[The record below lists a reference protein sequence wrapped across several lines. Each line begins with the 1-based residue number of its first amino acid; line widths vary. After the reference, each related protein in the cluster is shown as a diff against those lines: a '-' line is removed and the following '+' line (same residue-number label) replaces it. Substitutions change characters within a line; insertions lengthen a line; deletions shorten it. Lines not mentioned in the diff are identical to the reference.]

1 MTDTEAPVVEA
12 QPQKTA
18 VAPVQKEIIATK
30 VTGTVKWFNVK
41 SGYGFIN
48 RNDNKQD
55 IFVHQSAI
63 IKNNPKKAV
72 RSVGDGEVVEF
83 DVVAGEKG
91 SEAANVTGPEGEPV
105 KGSPY
110 AADKRRGRYWSRNRR
125 RTSSTK
131 GDTRIKKDG
140 KENGENGE
148 QSDGGNEKDENK
160 PRQRRFRRG
169 FGRRGGSG
177 YGGGGFGGGGYR
189 RRLPKRDGATS
200 EGDGTAGESEG
211 ERGHI
216 RNGSGDGRVDGRGD
230 GRPRTRGGRGGGFRG
245 SRRPGGFRGGR
256 RPGGPPGGPR
266 GGNMQNGEIHEG
278 GDAGSQQDRGR
289 RRFRRARRPGN
300 STSDKQE
307 RGEKNDGGQPVQNT
321 TTEST
326 A

>member
-1 MTDTEAPVVEA
+1 MTDTEAPAVEA

-18 VAPVQKEIIATK
+18 APPVQKEIIATK

-131 GDTRIKKDG
+131 GDTRVKKEG

-148 QSDGGNEKDENK
+148 QSDGGDGNDDKK

-169 FGRRGGSG
+169 FGRRGGGG
-177 YGGGGFGGGGYR
+177 YGGGGFGGGYR

-211 ERGHI
+211 ERNI
-216 RNGSGDGRVDGRGD
+216 RNGSGDGRGD
-230 GRPRTRGGRGGGFRG
+230 GRPRNRRGGGAFR
-245 SRRPGGFRGGR
+245 RRGGFRGGR

-266 GGNMQNGEIHEG
+266 GGNYSN
-278 GDAGSQQDRGR
+278 
-289 RRFRRARRPGN
+289 N
-300 STSDKQE
+300 
-307 RGEKNDGGQPVQNT
+307 
-321 TTEST
+321 ES
-326 A
+326 

>member
-1 MTDTEAPVVEA
+1 M
-12 QPQKTA
+12 
-18 VAPVQKEIIATK
+18 
-30 VTGTVKWFNVK
+30 TGTVKWFNVK

-266 GGNMQNGEIHEG
+266 GGNYSN
-278 GDAGSQQDRGR
+278 
-289 RRFRRARRPGN
+289 N
-300 STSDKQE
+300 
-307 RGEKNDGGQPVQNT
+307 
-321 TTEST
+321 ES
-326 A
+326 

>member
-1 MTDTEAPVVEA
+1 MTDTEAPAVES

-18 VAPVQKEIIATK
+18 APPVQKEIIATK

-125 RTSSTK
+125 RTSSK
-131 GDTRIKKDG
+131 RKDG

-148 QSDGGNEKDENK
+148 QSDGGAPASEGDKK
-160 PRQRRFRRG
+160 SRPRRFRRG
-169 FGRRGGSG
+169 FGRRGFG
-177 YGGGGFGGGGYR
+177 YGGGGQYR
-189 RRLPKRDGATS
+189 RRPAKRDGATS

-211 ERGHI
+211 ERGGHV
-216 RNGSGDGRVDGRGD
+216 RNGSDD
-230 GRPRTRGGRGGGFRG
+230 RPRQRRGGFRRRGGPFRGGRGGGG
-245 SRRPGGFRGGR
+245 PGGR
-256 RPGGPPGGPR
+256 PGGPR
-266 GGNMQNGEIHEG
+266 GGNVQNGEAHDG
-278 GDAGSQQDRGR
+278 GDADGGRGR
-289 RRFRRARRPGN
+289 RRFRNRRPTGN
-300 STSDKQE
+300 SQSDKQG
-307 RGEKNDGGQPVQNT
+307 GEKNDGGQQPVQNT

>member
-1 MTDTEAPVVEA
+1 MYFVFEKTGELKMTDTEAPAVEA

-18 VAPVQKEIIATK
+18 VTPVQKEIIATK

-125 RTSSTK
+125 RTSSK
-131 GDTRIKKDG
+131 RKDG

-148 QSDGGNEKDENK
+148 QSDGGAQASDTDKK
-160 PRQRRFRRG
+160 PRQRRFRGRG
-169 FGRRGGSG
+169 FGRRGG
-177 YGGGGFGGGGYR
+177 GGFGGGYGGGNYR
-189 RRLPKRDGATS
+189 RRQPVKRDGATS

-211 ERGHI
+211 ERGGNV
-216 RNGSGDGRVDGRGD
+216 RNGSGDGRR
-230 GRPRTRGGRGGGFRG
+230 RGGGF
-245 SRRPGGFRGGR
+245 SRRRGGFRGGR
-256 RPGGPPGGPR
+256 GGRPNNNGGQR
-266 GGNMQNGEIHEG
+266 GGNMQNGETHDI
-278 GDAGSQQDRGR
+278 GDGSQGGRGR
-289 RRFRRARRPGN
+289 RRFRRRPGN
-300 STSDKQE
+300 NSQSDKQGA
-307 RGEKNDGGQPVQNT
+307 GEKNDGGQPVQNT

>member
-1 MTDTEAPVVEA
+1 MTDTEAPAVEA

-18 VAPVQKEIIATK
+18 AAPVQKEIIATK

-125 RTSSTK
+125 RTSSK
-131 GDTRIKKDG
+131 RKDG

-148 QSDGGNEKDENK
+148 QSDGGAQSGDGDKNK

-169 FGRRGGSG
+169 FGRRGGG
-177 YGGGGFGGGGYR
+177 YGSGFGGGGYR
-189 RRLPKRDGATS
+189 RRQPKRDGATS

-211 ERGHI
+211 ERTGGPM
-216 RNGSGDGRVDGRGD
+216 RNGSGDGRPRRDGNPRRG
-230 GRPRTRGGRGGGFRG
+230 TGGFR
-245 SRRPGGFRGGR
+245 RRGGFRGR

-266 GGNMQNGEIHEG
+266 GNVQNGESQHEG
-278 GDAGSQQDRGR
+278 SEGAPPQNRG
-289 RRFRRARRPGN
+289 RRFRRGGPRSGN
-300 STSDKQE
+300 SQSDKQAV
-307 RGEKNDGGQPVQNT
+307 GEKNDAGQPVQNT

>member
-1 MTDTEAPVVEA
+1 MTDTEAPAVEA

-18 VAPVQKEIIATK
+18 VTPVQKEIIATK

-125 RTSSTK
+125 RTSSK
-131 GDTRIKKDG
+131 RGKDG
-140 KENGENGE
+140 KENGENGDKNGE
-148 QSDGGNEKDENK
+148 QSDGGVNEDDDKK

-169 FGRRGGSG
+169 FRR
-177 YGGGGFGGGGYR
+177 GFGGGGTRGGFSRGFR
-189 RRLPKRDGATS
+189 RNDNEGETGDS
-200 EGDGTAGESEG
+200 EGGEKG
-211 ERGHI
+211 NNR
-216 RNGSGDGRVDGRGD
+216 GSGDGRP
-230 GRPRTRGGRGGGFRG
+230 RPRRGGGGFR
-245 SRRPGGFRGGR
+245 RRGGFRGR
-256 RPGGPPGGPR
+256 RPNPGGPR
-266 GGNMQNGEIHEG
+266 GNYSN
-278 GDAGSQQDRGR
+278 
-289 RRFRRARRPGN
+289 N
-300 STSDKQE
+300 
-307 RGEKNDGGQPVQNT
+307 
-321 TTEST
+321 ES
-326 A
+326 

>member
-1 MTDTEAPVVEA
+1 MTDTEAPAAEVQA
-12 QPQKTA
+12 TKTA
-18 VAPVQKEIIATK
+18 APPVQKEIIATK

-110 AADKRRGRYWSRNRR
+110 AADKRRGRYWARNSRR
-125 RTSSTK
+125 RTTS
-131 GDTRIKKDG
+131 KKSG
-140 KENGENGE
+140 ENGENGE
-148 QSDGGNEKDENK
+148 QSDSGAPAEGGEQK

-169 FGRRGGSG
+169 GGFRRGGYSSG
-177 YGGGGFGGGGYR
+177 GNYGSGGFKPR
-189 RRLPKRDGATS
+189 RDRPRRDGGATS

-211 ERGHI
+211 ERKG
-216 RNGSGDGRVDGRGD
+216 NGE
-230 GRPRTRGGRGGGFRG
+230 GRPRAPRRGGFRRFRGGRGG
-245 SRRPGGFRGGR
+245 SRGGR
-256 RPGGPPGGPR
+256 GQGPPR
-266 GGNMQNGEIHEG
+266 GGNVQNGEAHEG
-278 GDAGSQQDRGR
+278 GGESGQQAMRGR
-289 RRFRRARRPGN
+289 RRFNRRPRQGN
-300 STSDKQE
+300 SQSDK
-307 RGEKNDGGQPVQNT
+307 GEK
-321 TTEST
+321 
-326 A
+326 